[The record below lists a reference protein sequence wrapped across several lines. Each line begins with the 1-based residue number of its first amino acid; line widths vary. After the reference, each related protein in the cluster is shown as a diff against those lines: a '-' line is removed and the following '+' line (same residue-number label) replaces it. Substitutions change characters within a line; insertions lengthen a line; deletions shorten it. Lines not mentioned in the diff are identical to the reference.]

1 MKKLYHKTHK
11 ENHKT
16 YNGKNLCI
24 LCSRKLSGP
33 RCIFNLKERNKPL
46 HSLLPKTIGTAV
58 HFNRKEP
65 QTKKPLRSLR
75 YLDRLTS
82 AMLSTSQYIALR

>member
-1 MKKLYHKTHK
+1 MALYEKAVPQNTQ
-11 ENHKT
+11 
-16 YNGKNLCI
+16 
-24 LCSRKLSGP
+24 RKP
-33 RCIFNLKERNKPL
+33 QNIQWKKPL